1 MKSFFKVVETV
12 SDWSGKIFSFIAAIV
27 MVVIGYEVVARYIFN
42 APTIWATETM
52 TYLCG
57 AYYIMGGAYT
67 LHLRGHVNV
76 DAIYGIFSP
85 RTRAILDVVTFPFF
99 FVFTA
104 ALLWTSTDFSW
115 SSIGLRETTGTVA
128 NLPIYPFK
136 ATLPIA
142 TFFLILQAL
151 CHFIQD
157 FKHALTGKEES

>member
-1 MKSFFKVVETV
+1 MKSFFRIVEAV
-12 SDWSGKIFSFIAAIV
+12 SDWSGKIFSFIALVV

-85 RTRAILDVVTFPFF
+85 RTRAILDMVTFPIFF
-99 FVFTA
+99 IFTG
-104 ALLWTSTDFSW
+104 ALLWTSADFSW

-128 NLPIYPFK
+128 NLPVYPFK
-136 ATLPIA
+136 IMLPIA
-142 TFFLILQAL
+142 TFLLILQAV
-151 CHFIQD
+151 CHFIRD
-157 FKHALTGKEES
+157 CKLAFTGKEMS